1 MALNHKKELT
11 PVLYDSSGVKILDFN
26 NWDSNILIC
35 NMHWHE
41 RVEFMLVTS
50 GTLHFRLN
58 SFETLLTEGQ
68 LAIVTPHAQHYALTG
83 QGGCSLKTLMFDVET
98 FYNQLPITEHF
109 FKPLVDQSVS
119 FVPYT
124 DHPDVIR
131 VMKSIVEKS
140 TDEDALAPLFRVGKI
155 YELITLLYRH
165 CLVERESEALTQN
178 QLQDVLD
185 YINVHFCENISSAD
199 LAKKFGYSEGYFCR
213 HFKVVTGL
221 SPMIYI
227 RILRLEKAR
236 ELLQSGQH
244 SFSEIASRCGFSSPT
259 YFTRCFKSHF
269 EMTPSEYLRQFNEKA

>member
-236 ELLQSGQH
+236 ELLQRGQH

>member
-165 CLVERESEALTQN
+165 CLAERESEVLTQN

-185 YINVHFCENISSAD
+185 YINTHFCENISSAD

-236 ELLQSGQH
+236 ELLQRGQH
-244 SFSEIASRCGFSSPT
+244 SFSEITSRCGFSSPT

>member
-11 PVLYDSSGVKILDFN
+11 PGLYDSSGVKILDFN

-165 CLVERESEALTQN
+165 CLAERESEVLTQN

-185 YINVHFCENISSAD
+185 YINTHFCENISSAD

-236 ELLQSGQH
+236 ELLQRGQH

>member
-11 PVLYDSSGVKILDFN
+11 PVLYDSSGLKILHFN
-26 NWDSNILIC
+26 NWDSNILLC

-41 RVEFMLVTS
+41 RIELMLVIS

-58 SFETLLTEGQ
+58 NFETILKEGQ
-68 LAIVTPHAQHYALTG
+68 LAIVTPYAQHYALTG
-83 QGGCSLKTLMFDVET
+83 QGGCSLKTLMFDMEA

-109 FKPLVDQSVS
+109 FKPLVDQTVS

-131 VMKSIVEKS
+131 VMRSIVEKEK
-140 TDEDALAPLFRVGKI
+140 DEDYLTPLFRVGKI

-165 CLVERESEALTQN
+165 CLVETSTETVTQN

-185 YINVHFCENISSAD
+185 YINLHFCENISSAD
-199 LAKKFGYSEGYFCR
+199 LARKFGYSEGYFCR
-213 HFKVVTGL
+213 HFKVVTGF
-221 SPMIYI
+221 SPMLYI

-236 ELLQSGQH
+236 ELLNKGQL
-244 SFSEIASRCGFSSPT
+244 SFSEIASRCGFSSST

-269 EMTPSEYLRQFNEKA
+269 EMPPSEYLRQLHETK

>member
-26 NWDSNILIC
+26 NWDSNILLC

-185 YINVHFCENISSAD
+185 YINTHFCENISSAD

-236 ELLQSGQH
+236 ELLQRGQH

>member
-98 FYNQLPITEHF
+98 FYNQLRITEHF

-236 ELLQSGQH
+236 ELLQRGQH

>member
-1 MALNHKKELT
+1 MVLNHKKELT

-83 QGGCSLKTLMFDVET
+83 QGGCSLKSLMFDVET

-109 FKPLVDQSVS
+109 FKPLVDQTVS

-165 CLVERESEALTQN
+165 CLAERESEVLTQN

-185 YINVHFCENISSAD
+185 YINTHFCENISSAD

-236 ELLQSGQH
+236 ELLQRGQH

>member
-11 PVLYDSSGVKILDFN
+11 PVLYDSSGVKILHFN
-26 NWDSNILIC
+26 DWDSNILLC

-41 RVEFMLVTS
+41 RVELMLVTS

-58 SFETLLTEGQ
+58 SFETVLKAGQ
-68 LAIVTPHAQHYALTG
+68 LAIVPPHAQHYALTG

-98 FYNQLPITEHF
+98 FYNRLPITEHF
-109 FKPLVDQSVS
+109 FKALVDQTVS

-124 DHPDVIR
+124 EHPDVIR
-131 VMKSIVEKS
+131 VMKSIVGKGD
-140 TDEDALAPLFRVGKI
+140 DEDHLTPLLRVGKI

-165 CLVERESEALTQN
+165 CLAETETEIASQN

-185 YINVHFCENISSAD
+185 YMNIHFCEDISSAD
-199 LAKKFGYSEGYFCR
+199 LARRFGYSEGYFCR

-236 ELLQSGQH
+236 ELLQKGQY
-244 SFSEIASRCGFSSPT
+244 SFSEIASRCGFSSST

-269 EMTPSEYLRQFNEKA
+269 KLTPSEYLRQLSEAK

>member
-1 MALNHKKELT
+1 MVLNHKKELT
-11 PVLYDSSGVKILDFN
+11 PVLYDSSGLKILHFN
-26 NWDSNILIC
+26 NWAPNILLC

-58 SFETLLTEGQ
+58 SFETILKEGQ

-83 QGGCSLKTLMFDVET
+83 QDGCSLKTLMFDLEA

-109 FKPLVDQSVS
+109 FKPVVEQTAS

-131 VMKSIVEKS
+131 VVKSIVEKD
-140 TDEDALAPLFRVGKI
+140 TDEDNLTPLFRVGKV

-165 CLVERESEALTQN
+165 CLAEEASEIMSQN

-185 YINVHFCENISSAD
+185 YINLHFCENISSAD
-199 LAKKFGYSEGYFCR
+199 LARKFNYSEGYFCR
-213 HFKVVTGL
+213 HFKIVTGL
-221 SPMIYI
+221 SPMTYI

-236 ELLQSGQH
+236 ELLHNGQQ
-244 SFSEIASRCGFSSPT
+244 SFSEIATCCGFSSST

-269 EMTPSEYLRQFNEKA
+269 EMTPSEYLRQLSESK